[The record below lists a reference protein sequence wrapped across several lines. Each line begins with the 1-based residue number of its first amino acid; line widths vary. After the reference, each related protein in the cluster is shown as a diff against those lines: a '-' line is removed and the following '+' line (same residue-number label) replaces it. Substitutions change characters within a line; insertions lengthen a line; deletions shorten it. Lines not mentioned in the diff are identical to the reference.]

1 MLINELKLIQL
12 FCQTDDFAKVFEPT
26 LMKHLLPASTTLL
39 KRSAVNKPAISLSE
53 MMTIEILYHLSGYKC
68 FQYFYQQEVQQGSLH
83 TYFPK
88 APAYNRFVELKP
100 RMLLP
105 LIAYLHCVRLGQFLG
120 LYYADSTTLKV
131 CHNRRIHQNRVFS
144 QVAKRGHTSTGWF
157 YGCKLF
163 LVVNALGEIVQ
174 AFMTP
179 GNVSDNTTSGLKKL
193 LKGLSGLALADKGF
207 INQKAF
213 DELLSNGLKLITA
226 IRSNMKNSLMLLQ
239 EKMLLKKRGMIE
251 SVIDILKSVC
261 NIEHTRH
268 RSALNMMVNTYAA
281 LCAYATFDRKP
292 SIFSTL

>member
-12 FCQTDDFAKVFEPT
+12 FCQTDDFANVFEPGFC
-26 LMKHLLPASTTLL
+26 KHLLADCTTLP

-88 APAYNRFVELKP
+88 APSYNRFVELKP
-100 RMLLP
+100 RMLLA
-105 LIAYLHCVRLGQFLG
+105 LIAYLHCARLGQLLS
-120 LYYADSTTLKV
+120 LYYADSTALKV
-131 CHNRRIHQNRVFS
+131 CHNRRIHQNKVFRG
-144 QVAKRGHTSTGWF
+144 VAKRGHTSTGWF

-163 LVVNALGEIVQ
+163 LVVNALGQIVQ
-174 AFMTP
+174 AFLTP
-179 GNVSDNTTSGLKKL
+179 GNVSDTTTSTLKKL
-193 LKGLSGLALADKGF
+193 FKALRGLAFADKGF
-207 INQKAF
+207 VNQKAF
-213 DELLSNGLKLITA
+213 DELLANGLKLITA
-226 IRSNMKNSLMLLQ
+226 IRSNMKNKLVLLQ

-292 SIFSTL
+292 SIFSAV